1 MWKMGNCCPHSLSF
15 QFPVWPVW
23 KPNGK
28 WRLTVDCCWLSADT
42 DPLAAEVPNI
52 SELTAPMQ
60 EQAHGLMTTTD
71 IKDMFCMV
79 PWQQWG
85 QHQLAFVYGATM
97 YLHRASSGLQSFT
110 HLSSPCAGKKLE
122 KIPVEWKFTR
132 TLMIYSQEVIISRR
146 LGLPTITHLKSLGFS
161 CSLVNHL

>member
-1 MWKMGNCCPHSLSF
+1 MTALGGLEGNCPSPRGCEKMGNCYPHSLSF

-28 WRLTVDCCWLSADT
+28 WRLTVDCCRLSADT
-42 DPLAAEVPNI
+42 DPLAAEEPNI

-60 EQAHGLMTTTD
+60 EQAHGLMTTAD

-110 HLSSPCAGKKLE
+110 HLSSPCAGKRIGKH
-122 KIPVEWKFTR
+122 T
-132 TLMIYSQEVIISRR
+132 SRMKVYQDTDNILTGGNR
-146 LGLPTITHLKSLGFS
+146 K
-161 CSLVNHL
+161 